1 MCVGLLWWAVLCL
14 SFCFSSGQACR
25 FFLKSSRKSNQPGL
39 KPVREE
45 VSPAQDKGPSVLKLG
60 LSGQG
65 WVTRDSGWCWNSDLK
80 KYCPNVHNEL
90 ELGSV
95 GSQRALEE
103 EIGAG
108 GVHCAVSPYALSH
121 GQERLERWC
130 WVRSQGK
137 GLRAVLP
144 QTHAFWS
151 IFTNDPGLKPRKEG
165 FTDKGTR
172 V

>member
-1 MCVGLLWWAVLCL
+1 MCVGFLWWAVLCL

-45 VSPAQDKGPSVLKLG
+45 VSSAQDKGPSVLKLG

-90 ELGSV
+90 DLGSV

-103 EIGAG
+103 ENRCGQSSLCCFSLCSLSRAGETREMVLDQIPGEGATG
-108 GVHCAVSPYALSH
+108 CASSEA
-121 GQERLERWC
+121 RLLEH
-130 WVRSQGK
+130 
-137 GLRAVLP
+137 L
-144 QTHAFWS
+144 H
-151 IFTNDPGLKPRKEG
+151 I
-165 FTDKGTR
+165 
-172 V
+172 